1 MPGESL
7 WSGFAY
13 TDGNGYSNSD
23 GSSVGNAH
31 GNGYINGSSVGNA
44 DSNGDGDGN
53 RYCIANTEEYGH
65 TTAASY
71 TASSA
76 VSLGLHAA
84 FFGNSRSNS
93 RVPQKP

>member
-44 DSNGDGDGN
+44 HSNGDGTHSYSKCSTLAHGN
-53 RYCIANTEEYGH
+53 TNID
-65 TTAASY
+65 
-71 TASSA
+71 A
-76 VSLGLHAA
+76 V
-84 FFGNSRSNS
+84 
-93 RVPQKP
+93 